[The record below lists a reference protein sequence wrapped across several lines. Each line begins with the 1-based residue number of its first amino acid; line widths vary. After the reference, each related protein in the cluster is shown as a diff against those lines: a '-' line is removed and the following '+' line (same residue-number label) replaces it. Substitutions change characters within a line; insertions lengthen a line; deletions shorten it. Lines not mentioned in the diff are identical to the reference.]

1 MASKKEREKPHMV
14 LLDVLNQSWVVKLCG
29 VVAAGWQITK
39 RQKKRIQMYFIYFVC
54 VCWGGS
60 LQATRHNFLIKACK
74 HLGKSPTHKMRKKTT
89 KKGKADVEGEVVT
102 NLKSSIERSQ
112 SRSGKWLQ

>member
-1 MASKKEREKPHMV
+1 MELWLLDGRLLKDKKKESKCI
-14 LLDVLNQSWVVKLCG
+14 LFILC
-29 VVAAGWQITK
+29 
-39 RQKKRIQMYFIYFVC
+39 VC
-54 VCWGGS
+54 VGGGS
-60 LQATRHNFLIKACK
+60 LQATRHNFLIKAGK

>member
-1 MASKKEREKPHMV
+1 MELW
-14 LLDVLNQSWVVKLCG
+14 LLDGRLLKD
-29 VVAAGWQITK
+29 
-39 RQKKRIQMYFIYFVC
+39 KKKKNPNVFYLFCVC
-54 VCWGGS
+54 VLGGGS

>member
-1 MASKKEREKPHMV
+1 MELW
-14 LLDVLNQSWVVKLCG
+14 LLDGRLLKD
-29 VVAAGWQITK
+29 
-39 RQKKRIQMYFIYFVC
+39 KKKKNPNVFYLFCVC
-54 VCWGGS
+54 VLGGS

>member
-1 MASKKEREKPHMV
+1 MELW
-14 LLDVLNQSWVVKLCG
+14 LLDGRLLKD
-29 VVAAGWQITK
+29 
-39 RQKKRIQMYFIYFVC
+39 KKKKNPNVFYLFCVC
-54 VCWGGS
+54 VLGGGGA
-60 LQATRHNFLIKACK
+60 LQATRHNFLIKAGK

-89 KKGKADVEGEVVT
+89 KKGKAVVEGEVVT

>member
-1 MASKKEREKPHMV
+1 MELWLLDGRLLKDKKKESKCI
-14 LLDVLNQSWVVKLCG
+14 LFILC
-29 VVAAGWQITK
+29 
-39 RQKKRIQMYFIYFVC
+39 VC
-54 VCWGGS
+54 VGGGGS
-60 LQATRHNFLIKACK
+60 LQATRHNFLIKAGK
-74 HLGKSPTHKMRKKTT
+74 HLGNAQNEEKTT

>member
-1 MASKKEREKPHMV
+1 MELW
-14 LLDVLNQSWVVKLCG
+14 LLDGRLLKD
-29 VVAAGWQITK
+29 K
-39 RQKKRIQMYFIYFVC
+39 KKRIQMYFIYFVC

-60 LQATRHNFLIKACK
+60 LQATRHNFLIKAGK
-74 HLGKSPTHKMRKKTT
+74 HLGKSPMHKMRKKTT

>member
-1 MASKKEREKPHMV
+1 MELW
-14 LLDVLNQSWVVKLCG
+14 LLDGRLLKD
-29 VVAAGWQITK
+29 K
-39 RQKKRIQMYFIYFVC
+39 KKRIQMYFIYFVC

-60 LQATRHNFLIKACK
+60 LQATRHNFLIKAGK